1 MKIAI
6 IINTHRFTPALEAE
20 LQSSKLKEEFNVD
33 YDVFVKTPEEMDV
46 LLKEFNY
53 EAYNALLI
61 GGGDGTVAKIVQA
74 VVGHDLPVAILPL
87 GTFNLLAKSLNY
99 PNDLTSLFALIKNN
113 KTKKIDLGEVDKHI
127 ILNHAWIGFYYELL
141 KTRKKY
147 KHILG
152 NSRLLKAI
160 FNTFNLFKRLP
171 FYSLEVKAN
180 EEIHVYKTYLIA
192 INNNESHSSLFN
204 FGEHKYLSSG
214 LLSVTILNCKNRWD
228 LFVFLWTALLRGA
241 KYSSHVTTFNAD
253 KLTITAK
260 AQKAKIVVDG
270 ELYELSFPLHFS
282 IHPKE
287 LTVFI

>member
-1 MKIAI
+1 MKIAM
-6 IINTHRFTPALEAE
+6 IINSHRFTPALEAE
-20 LQSSKLKEEFNVD
+20 LQAPELKEEFNID
-33 YDVFVKTPEEMDV
+33 YDFFVKTPEEMDV

-53 EAYNALLI
+53 EAYNALII
-61 GGGDGTVAKIVQA
+61 GGGDGTVAKVVQA

-99 PNDLTSLFALIKNN
+99 TNDLKSIFAMIKNN

-141 KTRKKY
+141 KSRKKY

-160 FNTFNLFKRLP
+160 FNTFNLFKRVP
-171 FYSLEVKAN
+171 FYTLEVRAN
-180 EEIHVYKTYLIA
+180 EKVNIYKTYLMA

-214 LLSVTILNCKNRWD
+214 VLSVTILNCKNRWD

-241 KYSSHVTTFNAD
+241 KYSRHVTTFNAE

-260 AQKAKIVVDG
+260 AKKARVVVDG